1 MTKYFYFRT
10 LSATGYIE
18 MTQEEFEILS
28 GRIRPRL
35 VTLARKFSSAVR
47 MDGCAEDIAQEAIM
61 SLWKLANEG
70 YPIRDAEALA
80 VRITKS
86 LCVAH
91 FRKYRRERQ
100 WPTAEDTAGGS
111 CATSLTDSGDFKKI
125 KTKALSILSDTQ
137 RKYLHL
143 RNEEGMSLDEI
154 SSLTGKPKNSIK
166 SSISSA
172 RRAMLEIIKKEL

>member
-1 MTKYFYFRT
+1 MAHRR
-10 LSATGYIE
+10 GYCRRKLRHI
-18 MTQEEFEILS
+18 TDGL
-28 GRIRPRL
+28 RRL
-35 VTLARKFSSAVR
+35 
-47 MDGCAEDIAQEAIM
+47 
-61 SLWKLANEG
+61 
-70 YPIRDAEALA
+70 
-80 VRITKS
+80 
-86 LCVAH
+86 
-91 FRKYRRERQ
+91 
-100 WPTAEDTAGGS
+100 
-111 CATSLTDSGDFKKI
+111 KKI

>member
-1 MTKYFYFRT
+1 MRKYFYFRT

-61 SLWKLANEG
+61 SLWKLENEG
-70 YPIRDAEALA
+70 YPIRDAE
-80 VRITKS
+80 
-86 LCVAH
+86 
-91 FRKYRRERQ
+91 
-100 WPTAEDTAGGS
+100 
-111 CATSLTDSGDFKKI
+111 
-125 KTKALSILSDTQ
+125 ALSILSDTQ